1 MSSKRNLDIH
11 GHERASTERR
21 ETDNHRHREN
31 KANDITK
38 QEKKKRKRRRSHR
51 EGDPHLSYR
60 RSLRLHRWP
69 FTSPSYFPTFNIMAS
84 PVKYTPPP
92 SPPSPAASF
101 YDFSDDDED
110 EYSTIAHARS
120 GRGVKLLY
128 SKSKVAMPC
137 PPFPLPFRADRRS
150 RSTFIPLPPPKT
162 TFPASSPSSNK
173 SQRHPPTLPCS
184 IPLTATTP
192 LPTFLHGCPSHLW
205 AMPTVPT

>member
-1 MSSKRNLDIH
+1 MSSKRSLDIH

-21 ETDNHRHREN
+21 ETDNKRTQGERHQTKTRKEEE
-31 KANDITK
+31 KAEKTK
-38 QEKKKRKRRRSHR
+38 RGSALYLIADH
-51 EGDPHLSYR
+51 YV
-60 RSLRLHRWP
+60 
-69 FTSPSYFPTFNIMAS
+69 FTVRTSTSNFPTFNIMAS

-92 SPPSPAASF
+92 SPPSPTASF
-101 YDFSDDDED
+101 YDVSDDDED

-137 PPFPLPFRADRRS
+137 PPFPLPFRADRGS

-184 IPLTATTP
+184 LPPTATTP
-192 LPTFLHGCPSHLW
+192 LPTFLHGSPSHLW